1 MSSRPNSRDARI
13 SIDAAD
19 LARRLGTQ
27 HRRPASHV
35 IEAALRVA
43 EQHPVELTAA
53 LDTLPAW
60 VPPGKGRRFKK
71 NVVPLD
77 HRPTG
82 G

>member
-1 MSSRPNSRDARI
+1 
-13 SIDAAD
+13 
-19 LARRLGTQ
+19 
-27 HRRPASHV
+27 V

>member
-27 HRRPASHV
+27 HERPASHV

-71 NVVPLD
+71 KRRAP
-77 HRPTG
+77 
-82 G
+82 